1 MSLQRMIL
9 ASLFAALL
17 AISSQFSVLI
27 FLVPHTLQIF
37 FVLLAGLVLG
47 AKDGAVSVALWVLL
61 GCFGLPVFAQGK
73 AGLGVLLG
81 PTGGFLIG
89 FIVCAYFVG
98 YVTESKPLNLL
109 RTLVAM
115 LTGLFLVYVLGLA
128 GFLLIFQFVL
138 HKPMTVGQAL
148 PITVAPFLPFDI
160 VKSITAAYI
169 GVKVR
174 RALLR
179 AGLTVRKS

>member
-1 MSLQRMIL
+1 MIL
-9 ASLFAALL
+9 VSLFAALL
-17 AISSQFSVLI
+17 AVSSQFSLLV

-47 AKDGAVSVALWVLL
+47 ARAGAMSVAVWVLL
-61 GCFGLPVFAQGK
+61 GVFGLPVFAQGK
-73 AGLGVLLG
+73 AGFGVLLG

-89 FIVCAYFVG
+89 FILCAYLVG
-98 YVTESKPLNLL
+98 YLTEDRPSKLL
-109 RTLVAM
+109 RTLVSMFA
-115 LTGLFLVYVLGLA
+115 GLFLVYAVGLS
-128 GFLLIFQFVL
+128 GFLVIFEFVL

-148 PITVAPFLPFDI
+148 LITVAPFLPFDI